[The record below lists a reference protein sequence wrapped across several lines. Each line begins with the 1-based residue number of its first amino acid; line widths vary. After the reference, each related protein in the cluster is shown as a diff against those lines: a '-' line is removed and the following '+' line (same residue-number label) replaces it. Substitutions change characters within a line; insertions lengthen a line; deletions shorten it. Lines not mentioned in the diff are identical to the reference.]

1 MQESIGSNAGKLW
14 NLLKHEGGK
23 SPYAIGKTLGLKTP
37 DVDRAIG
44 WLAREGKL
52 QFETDARGATR
63 ISLDG
68 E

>member
-1 MQESIGSNAGKLW
+1 MQDMIGINAGKLW
-14 NLLKHEGGK
+14 TLLRHEGGK

-52 QFETDARGATR
+52 QFQTDGRGTTR
-63 ISLDG
+63 VSLDG